1 MSRQKKT
8 AHVAERSEHRLA
20 GLKAINPNLDL
31 GEGCNVIVI
40 QDTIDQLRDRVNIY
54 NDALAMVDSTQID
67 IQNLEKQLTQL
78 SQKALLGSRVLR
90 LILKFTSKPF
100 ISDYKYLTST
110 LHPYAPPDRHS
121 LHPRRSFYLGCLPKR
136 KRGYS
141 RSSLY

>member
-8 AHVAERSEHRLA
+8 AHVAEKSEHRLA

-78 SQKALLGSRVLR
+78 SQKALLGVAFKYGRDSDQYR
-90 LILKFTSKPF
+90 LAGGTPTSEAVRKGAASCLKTK
-100 ISDYKYLTST
+100 LQE
-110 LHPYAPPDRHS
+110 HS
-121 LHPRRSFYLGCLPKR
+121 I
-136 KRGYS
+136 
-141 RSSLY
+141 

>member
-8 AHVAERSEHRLA
+8 AHVAEKSEHRLA

-78 SQKALLGSRVLR
+78 SQKALLGVAFKYGRDSDQYRLAGGTPTSEAVRKGTASR
-90 LILKFTSKPF
+90 LKTK
-100 ISDYKYLTST
+100 LQE
-110 LHPYAPPDRHS
+110 HS
-121 LHPRRSFYLGCLPKR
+121 I
-136 KRGYS
+136 
-141 RSSLY
+141 

>member
-8 AHVAERSEHRLA
+8 AHVAEKSEHRLA

-67 IQNLEKQLTQL
+67 IQNLEKHLTQL
-78 SQKALLGSRVLR
+78 SQKALLGVAFKYGRDSDQYRLAGGTPTSEAVRKGAASR
-90 LILKFTSKPF
+90 LKTK
-100 ISDYKYLTST
+100 LQE
-110 LHPYAPPDRHS
+110 HS
-121 LHPRRSFYLGCLPKR
+121 I
-136 KRGYS
+136 
-141 RSSLY
+141 

>member
-8 AHVAERSEHRLA
+8 AHVAEKSEHRLA

-78 SQKALLGSRVLR
+78 SQKALLGVAFKYGRDSDQYRLAGGTPTSEAVRKGAASR
-90 LILKFTSKPF
+90 LKTK
-100 ISDYKYLTST
+100 LQE
-110 LHPYAPPDRHS
+110 HS
-121 LHPRRSFYLGCLPKR
+121 I
-136 KRGYS
+136 
-141 RSSLY
+141 